1 MRKKIVASMLV
12 IALAAALLGGA
23 ISAWFSAGASTNA
36 SFTAGTLDLADLQPS
51 LVTIS
56 DMAPGDQT
64 VPEDITIKNTGSLEL
79 FYRISFVNSSP
90 GTLWEVLHL
99 LIDGDDKGTLENL
112 GTGYIFDSTMKL
124 SGGASEVISV
134 SFKLPGTAG
143 NEYKGE
149 SFSGSLVV
157 QAVQVKNNIDDDG
170 NPINW
175 N

>member
-23 ISAWFSAGASTNA
+23 ISAWFSAEASTNA
-36 SFTAGTLDLADLQPS
+36 TFTAGTLDLADLQPS

-56 DMAPGDQT
+56 DMAPGDKT
-64 VPEDITIKNTGSLEL
+64 VAENITIRNTGSLEL
-79 FYRISFVNSSP
+79 FYRISFVNSGS
-90 GTLWEVLHL
+90 GTLGQVLHL
-99 LIDGDDKGTLENL
+99 WIDGVDKGAQEDL

-134 SFKLPGTAG
+134 SFELPGTAG

-157 QAVQVKNNIDDDG
+157 QAVQVKNNIDVDG